1 MANLL
6 EEQKL
11 EIINEEIMI
20 ISSLHSILHDSI
32 IYREFQ
38 DDKNVMGEYSIVM
51 DIINNHMQNIL
62 KLF

>member
-1 MANLL
+1 MANFL

-51 DIINNHMQNIL
+51 DIINHHMQNIL